1 MGMTVVGAA
10 TQAGR
15 GARMVTMLRPDYPIT
30 TERLQLRPVLRS
42 DAAAMHAYKSR
53 ADVCRYL
60 PHDVLSLEQVIDRTT
75 TLYATTALEDE
86 GQSLT
91 LAVTERAAGA
101 LVGDVI
107 LFWRSREHLAGEV
120 GYVFDPRFHGRGYA
134 VEATGAMLA
143 LGFDGLGL
151 HRIVGRLDARNNAS
165 ARVLEKLGMRR
176 EAHFVSNEYLKGEWT
191 DEVVYAL
198 LDEEWRAR

>member
-1 MGMTVVGAA
+1 
-10 TQAGR
+10 
-15 GARMVTMLRPDYPIT
+15 MVSMLRPNYPIMT
-30 TERLQLRPVLRS
+30 DRLLLRPVLES

-60 PHDVLSLEQVIDRTT
+60 PHDVLSLEQVIGRTK
-75 TLYATTALEDE
+75 TLYAPTALEDE

-91 LAVTERAAGA
+91 LAVTEQTTGA
-101 LVGDVI
+101 LIGDVI
-107 LFWRSREHLAGEV
+107 LFWRSREHRAGEV
-120 GYVFDPRFHGRGYA
+120 GYVFNPRVHGHGYA

-151 HRIVGRLDARNNAS
+151 HRIVGRLDARNTAS

-191 DEVVYAL
+191 DELVYAL